1 MGATISD
8 NSNNK
13 LSFEILRILSAF
25 YINDVCV
32 GVDGGK
38 KAYMYFRKT
47 VGEVPSRF
55 YKTCYSQ
62 HLQRQ
67 NESAWSFIHLLCYH
81 LQLIKSPTI
90 KAKPINSV

>member
-38 KAYMYFRKT
+38 KEYMYFRKT

-55 YKTCYSQ
+55 
-62 HLQRQ
+62 LQNMLFSTFAASKRV
-67 NESAWSFIHLLCYH
+67 SLVIYT
-81 LQLIKSPTI
+81 LIVLSSPTS
-90 KAKPINSV
+90 NN